1 MRLLEVI
8 TEGENILKKKSIPNF
23 FLDSE
28 ILMGKV
34 LDKRREF
41 IILNQNLEIN
51 NIDYLKYISLIQ
63 KRGFHKPIA
72 YLTKSKNF
80 WKNEFYVDERVLI
93 PRPDSEIIIEEVL
106 KIINVKKINNIL
118 EFGVGSGCI
127 ILSIL
132 DEVNYLKGVGI
143 EISQKA
149 LEICKINSKRLNL
162 FNRLKL
168 YKSDIDKFNFGKYDI
183 IISNPPYISN
193 YEIHQ
198 LSKDVGYF
206 EPSIALNGGTDGFS
220 VIKKVILKTSKL
232 LKRNGKFILEI
243 GHKQKKGTIKLLTSN
258 GFYINKTLKD
268 LGNRNRCIVSTKI

>member
-1 MRLLEVI
+1 MKLFEVI
-8 TEGENILKKKSIPNF
+8 TEGANILKEKNIPNF

-28 ILMGKV
+28 ILMGKI
-34 LDKRREF
+34 LNKKREF

-51 NIDYLKYISLIQ
+51 DIDYLKYISLIR
-63 KRGFHKPIA
+63 KRSFHKPTA
-72 YLTKSKNF
+72 YLVNSKNF
-80 WKNEFYVDERVLI
+80 WKNDFYVDKRVLI
-93 PRPDSEIIIEEVL
+93 PRPDSEIMIEEVL
-106 KIINVKKINNIL
+106 KIIKVRKINNIL

-132 DEVNYLKGVGI
+132 DEIKYLKGIGI
-143 EISQKA
+143 DLSQRA

-162 FNRLKL
+162 HNRLKL
-168 YKSDIDKFNFGKYDI
+168 YNSDIDKFNIGKYDM

-193 YEIHQ
+193 CEIHK
-198 LSKDVGYF
+198 LSKDVRYF
-206 EPSIALNGGTDGFS
+206 EPSIALNGGIDGFS

-232 LKRNGKFILEI
+232 LKRNGKLILEI
-243 GHKQKKGTIKLLTSN
+243 GYKQKKGTIKLLTSS

>member
-8 TEGENILKKKSIPNF
+8 TEGASILKEKNIPNS

-34 LDKRREF
+34 LNKKREF

-51 NIDYLKYISLIQ
+51 DMDYLKYFSLIQ
-63 KRGFHKPIA
+63 KRSFHKPIA

-80 WKNEFYVDERVLI
+80 WKNDFYVDRRALI

-106 KIINVKKINNIL
+106 KIIKVKKINNIL
-118 EFGVGSGCI
+118 ECGVGSGCI

-132 DEVNYLKGVGI
+132 DEINYLKGIGI
-143 EISQKA
+143 DVSQRA
-149 LEICKINSKRLNL
+149 LEICKINSKKLEL
-162 FNRLKL
+162 HSRLKL
-168 YKSDIDKFNFGKYDI
+168 YKSDIDKFNIGKYDMV
-183 IISNPPYISN
+183 ISNPPYISN
-193 YEIHQ
+193 CEIHQ
-198 LSKDVGYF
+198 LSKDIRYF